1 MSGVRTT
8 LVKHLRLPN
17 ERAIVTEYVDRLA
30 RARDSMTDAGV
41 DALCLS
47 VGSDL
52 PYMTGYRAMSLERL
66 TMLVVRLDAEPVIV
80 VPRIEAPRI
89 DQSVGTFD
97 VHGWDELEDPIAI
110 VDDYLGSSR
119 TVAVGDETWSRF
131 TLELQGVNSDRTWRS
146 AGDLMRQLRTIKSSN
161 ELAALRSAARSVDSI
176 VDAMAEVQFSGR
188 TERDL
193 AREIVDRTLAAGH
206 STMDFWIVAS
216 GPNGASPHHEPGS
229 RVIQHGD
236 AVVVDFGGHQ
246 DGYASDTTR
255 MFVVGHA
262 PTGFDDAYDVLRSA
276 QAAAVE
282 HVRPGVMAASVDA
295 IARDIISGAG
305 YGDRFIHRTGHGIGM
320 DTHEHPYIV
329 EDNDEIL
336 EPGMAFSIEPGI
348 YTPGEWGMRIED
360 IVAVTDD
367 GVERI
372 NRSDRTLRVVT

>member
-1 MSGVRTT
+1 M
-8 LVKHLRLPN
+8 KHSRLPN
-17 ERAIVTEYVDRLA
+17 EWSIVTEHADRLVKA
-30 RARDSMTDAGV
+30 RAVMGDAGV

-66 TMLVVRLDAEPVIV
+66 TMLVVLPDAEPVIV
-80 VPRIEAPRI
+80 VPHLEAPRI
-89 DQSVGTFD
+89 DRSVGTFD
-97 VHGWDELEDPIAI
+97 VHGWGEIEDPIAI
-110 VDDYLGSSR
+110 VNGYLGTSK

-131 TLELQGVNSDRTWRS
+131 TLELQEHSDRTWRS
-146 AGDLMRQLRTIKSSN
+146 AGDIMRQLRAIKSPN
-161 ELAALRSAARSVDSI
+161 ELAALRSAARSVDSV
-176 VDAMAEVQFSGR
+176 VDAMADVQFSGR

-193 AREIVDRTLAAGH
+193 ARELVDRTLAAGH
-206 STMDFWIVAS
+206 STMEFWIVAS

-229 RVIQHGD
+229 RVVEHGD
-236 AVVVDFGGHQ
+236 AVVVDFGGQ
-246 DGYASDTTR
+246 QGGYASDTTR
-255 MFVVGHA
+255 MFVVGQA
-262 PTGFDDAYDVLRSA
+262 PPGFDDAYDVLRSA

-282 HVRPGVMAASVDA
+282 HVRPGVTAASVDA
-295 IARDIISGAG
+295 IARDVISGAG

-329 EDNDEIL
+329 EGNDEIL

-348 YTPGEWGMRIED
+348 YKPGEWGMRIED